1 MKTRTLPMLGLLAV
15 VSAGAMATGA
25 SAAGNSAT
33 IVIRHQVKGCHS
45 WSANGDAY
53 KPSQAIALHRGAAMS
68 VTNNDVMPHKLVET
82 SGPAVTITRLSS
94 GTGMGMKG
102 TFPPA
107 MMAHMGSRT
116 KVTFSK
122 PGVYKFTTKV
132 GEDYMSG
139 VKTVGE
145 DNVLR
150 LTVTVS

>member
-1 MKTRTLPMLGLLAV
+1 MKKLSLTLATTLFAAAFVITSLAAAAPKAPGL
-15 VSAGAMATGA
+15 
-25 SAAGNSAT
+25 
-33 IVIRHQVKGCHS
+33 VIRHQTHGCHT
-45 WSANGDAY
+45 WSLNGGAF
-53 KPSQAIALHRGAAMS
+53 KASQTLSLTRNASLTI
-68 VTNNDVMPHKLVET
+68 TNNDVMPHKLVET

-94 GTGMGMKG
+94 GMGMGMKG